1 MVIMENHYN
10 GYIKARFILRLETV
24 LSLAQTVDKKGVLSI
39 NPNQVGD

>member
-1 MVIMENHYN
+1 MENHYN